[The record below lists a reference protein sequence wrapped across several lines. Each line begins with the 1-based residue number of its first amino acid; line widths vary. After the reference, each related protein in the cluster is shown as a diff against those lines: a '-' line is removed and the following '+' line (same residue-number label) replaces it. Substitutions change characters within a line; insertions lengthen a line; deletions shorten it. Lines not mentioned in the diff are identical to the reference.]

1 MIETNPRPD
10 TPSAALTA
18 RLAAAISGCEPYA
31 RVAELLDHN
40 QDATLALGAL
50 GRPAVIATRFY
61 AVPRP
66 TLVIVDSPGAA
77 EKMHMH
83 LGAYLPPEANL
94 ILPDREPLK
103 KGSNLTDQFR
113 TVSERARALYHLE
126 RSAPV
131 VVTTSVQSLMR
142 LVPPPGDAMWDPLT
156 FRVGVDRG
164 LESLVDRLV
173 EMGYGRADQATEEGT
188 FSVRGDILD
197 IHPPLGTPAIRVEFF
212 GDEVE
217 TIKRLSPQTSQTI
230 ASLETA
236 EVFPVSEV
244 RLSVENAARAARKL
258 AAPASRDEQVAFHR
272 GMIEERIVFA
282 EIERYLPH
290 FYERLVSPSAYL
302 PKHGLAV
309 AIEPRVLFDA
319 AINRFGE
326 LDPDTAVSHFA
337 NPGRLDFGSAPRLT
351 ILQLMAEAKPDAK
364 MRVRRPDTSA
374 SDERFVATIEGWAE
388 EGFTTYITVPNR
400 QLRIQLDHR
409 LEGVSPATMRHVSV
423 VEHDAILGF
432 VLPDAKVAVVAQSDA
447 FPRAGRASR
456 RPREIDPT
464 KVTFS
469 FKPGDYV
476 VHETYGV
483 AKFIGVV
490 RREFEGTERDY
501 MELQFAGED
510 TVFTPIEQIG
520 RVTRYVGPEG
530 NDPKLTKLGTN
541 VWSRATTKARK
552 AAKKLAF
559 DLVNLYSRRSQVR
572 GYAFGPDTHAQMQME
587 AAFPYEETPDQLEAI
602 ADVKEDMESEKPMDR
617 LVCGDVGYGKTEVA
631 IRAAFKAVQDNKQ
644 VMVLCPTTILA
655 QQHFT
660 NFSERFEEF
669 GVRVEVL
676 SRFRTNAQQKAAL
689 DGFAAGEVHV
699 LIGTH
704 RLLSADVAPHDLGL
718 LIIDE
723 EQRFGVEHKEKLKNM
738 REQIDVLALS
748 ATPIPRTLQMSLTG
762 VRDMSVIDTPPPNRH
777 PVEVHVGE
785 WNESVVA
792 EGIARELDRGGQVYY
807 VSNRVRTIDDAI
819 ERVEKAAPD
828 ARVGVAHGQMSEQ
841 ELESVMERF
850 AANQIDVLVATTI
863 IESGIDN
870 PHSNTLIIEDS
881 QRLGLAQLYQLKGRV
896 GRSHNRAWAYFLYPP
911 ETPLTDQA
919 YDRLLAIAEHDQL
932 GSGIKI
938 AMRDLEIRGAGS
950 LIGGEQSGQ
959 LAAVGFDLFAAML
972 SEAVAQARGEETVA
986 PPEIALDIAVP
997 AFLPDDYIEDIFE
1010 RVNEYRRL
1018 AAISSVEGAA
1028 AFRDRLRRT
1037 YGVLPE
1043 PAENIVAFAA
1053 LRARCARSG
1062 VSVIVGR
1069 EHEVVIRFARMLDSV
1084 QDAAGRFGARVDP
1097 RRREVHWKVPYG
1109 KSVVG
1114 AATELADAI
1123 LADG

>member
-1 MIETNPRPD
+1 M
-10 TPSAALTA
+10 
-18 RLAAAISGCEPYA
+18 
-31 RVAELLDHN
+31 
-40 QDATLALGAL
+40 
-50 GRPAVIATRFY
+50 
-61 AVPRP
+61 
-66 TLVIVDSPGAA
+66 LVITDSPASA
-77 EKMHMH
+77 DKMHLH

-94 ILPDREPLK
+94 IMPDR
-103 KGSNLTDQFR
+103 S
-113 TVSERARALYHLE
+113 TVKRGADPADELRIVAERARALYHLE
-126 RSAPV
+126 RSVPV
-131 VVTTSVQSLMR
+131 VVTTSVQCLMR
-142 LVPPPGDAMWDPLT
+142 LVPPPGAGMWNPLT
-156 FRVGVDRG
+156 FRVGVERG
-164 LESLVDRLV
+164 LDSLVERLV
-173 EMGYGRADQATEEGT
+173 EMGFARADQATEEGS

-212 GDEVE
+212 GDEIE
-217 TIKRLSPQTSQTI
+217 SIKRLAPQTSQTI
-230 ASLETA
+230 GSLDTA
-236 EVFPVSEV
+236 EVFPVREV
-244 RLSVENAARAARKL
+244 QLTADNVDRAVRAL
-258 AAPASRDEQVAFHR
+258 APLASRDEQVAFHR
-272 GMIEERIVFA
+272 GLIGERVVFA
-282 EIERYLPH
+282 EIERYLPY
-290 FYERLVSPSAYL
+290 FYKSLASPAAYL

-309 AIEPRVLFDA
+309 AIEPRTLFDA

-326 LDPDTAVSHFA
+326 LDPELASSHFA

-364 MRVRRPDTSA
+364 MRVRRPETSA
-374 SDERFVATIEGWAE
+374 SDERFTSTVEGWAE
-388 EGFTTYITVPNR
+388 EGFDIYLTVPNR
-400 QLRIQLDHR
+400 QLREQLDAR
-409 LEGVSPATMRHVSV
+409 LTSLGPQALRKTHVLD
-423 VEHDAILGF
+423 HDAVLGF
-432 VLPDAKVAVVAQSDA
+432 VLPDAKLAVVAQSDA

-469 FKPGDYV
+469 FKPGDFI

-501 MELQFAGED
+501 MEFQFAGED

-530 NDPKLTKLGTN
+530 NEPKLTKLGTN
-541 VWSRATTKARK
+541 AWSRATARARK
-552 AAKKLAF
+552 AAKALAF

-572 GYAFGPDTHAQMQME
+572 GHAFSPDTHAQIQME
-587 AAFPYEETPDQLEAI
+587 ASFPYEETPDQIEAI

-631 IRAAFKAVQDNKQ
+631 IRAAFKAVQDEKQ

-689 DGFAAGEVHV
+689 DGFATGEVHV

-704 RLLSADVAPHDLGL
+704 RLLSADVAPHNLGL

-785 WNESVVA
+785 WNEDIVA
-792 EGIARELDRGGQVYY
+792 QGIGRELDRGGQVYY
-807 VSNRVRTIDDAI
+807 VSNRVRTIDDAV

-828 ARVGVAHGQMSEQ
+828 ARIGVAHGQMSEH
-841 ELESVMERF
+841 ELEAVMERF

-896 GRSHNRAWAYFLYPP
+896 GRSHNRAFAYFLYPP
-911 ETPLTDQA
+911 ETPLTEQA

-950 LIGGEQSGQ
+950 LIGAEQSGQ
-959 LAAVGFDLFAAML
+959 LASVGFDLFAAML
-972 SEAVAQARGEETVA
+972 SEAVAQVRGEETVA

-997 AFLPDDYIEDIFE
+997 AFLPDDYIEDILE
-1010 RVNEYRRL
+1010 RVTEYRRL
-1018 AAISSVEGAA
+1018 AAINSVEGAA
-1028 AFRDRLRRT
+1028 AFRERLRQQ
-1037 YGVLPE
+1037 YGSLPD
-1043 PAENIVAFAA
+1043 PAENIISFAA

-1062 VSVIVGR
+1062 VSAIIGR
-1069 EHEVVIRFARMLDSV
+1069 EHEVTIRFARLYDRV
-1084 QDAAGRFGARVDP
+1084 QEEAVRYGARVDV
-1097 RRREVHWKVPYG
+1097 RRREVHAKVPYG

-1114 AATELADAI
+1114 AASDLADAI
-1123 LADG
+1123 LTDE